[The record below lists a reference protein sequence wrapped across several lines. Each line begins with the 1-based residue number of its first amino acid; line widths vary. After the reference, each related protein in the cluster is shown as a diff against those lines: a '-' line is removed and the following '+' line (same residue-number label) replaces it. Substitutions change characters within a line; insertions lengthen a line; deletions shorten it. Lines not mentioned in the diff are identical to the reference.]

1 MSKLFKTVNAR
12 AMAILRAPRTRKI
25 AIWFVSIVVAIGILG
40 ALVAPYVLRRVLSD
54 QLTTKLHRQ
63 VTIEQIR
70 INPYAMTCAVRGFLM
85 KERGGTATA
94 VSFEELRLNIQL
106 LSLFRWGL
114 VVKELQLVKPYINL
128 VRQEDF
134 KYNYQDLIDEFSKGP
149 SGPTPRF
156 ALNNI
161 QISDGKIDF
170 DDRPEHTKH
179 SITAIRLGIPFIS
192 SLPSDTNIFVKPAFS
207 AVINGTPLEL
217 TGETKPFQESM
228 ESVIHLNIDD
238 LQIPKYLE
246 YSPVKLNFTVPSARI
261 NGKLTAS
268 FKTSKGQ
275 DSVLAISGNIALRDL
290 VMKEKDEA
298 PLLSLPLIDI
308 DLDSFGVFAKRAVIK
323 AVKAQGL
330 ELHVRRRRDGTL
342 NLANLTEASSNP
354 AQADKKPL
362 PDAKKDAADFIYQI
376 DELLL
381 ESGKLDYDDQSTPT
395 PSQTHLQN
403 VRVNVKSLTNKPG
416 DKSTIDVSFDSQAK
430 GQVSYSAT
438 LQLAPLILVDGKFD
452 IKGFRLGT
460 LFPYYE
466 DVLNLEIRQG
476 LLDLSGR
483 HILEEGDKEWRVAL
497 ADINAAFRSL
507 QLHLPGKADPLW
519 RIPTVVIKDTNV
531 DVNKRSVAIG
541 SLESQGGRGAVER
554 EADGTINYTRLF
566 KSKPQAEPSTP
577 AENETPWQVTAKKIA
592 LTRFGVVF
600 DDKAL
605 ANPAKVTISDLTLR
619 QDNFSNVKG
628 SRSKLAIR
636 AKINDGGAVQLNGL
650 AGYYPVGGTL
660 AIEAEQVAVVP
671 FQPYFA
677 DKINFLLTGGT
688 VGTKGSLAFDVN
700 ENNPVQITFAGD
712 VRVSDFATVEKSG
725 AQDLLKWKLLALN
738 AMKFGLDPMQLRI
751 DDIELTDF
759 YSRVIIG
766 ADGKINL
773 QHLTADNEPNPAT
786 AAEKPPSEKTETKTS
801 PEAAPDNKSIS
812 IGRIRLQRG
821 NINFSDFFVKPNYS
835 ANLTDVQGNITE
847 LKPEAPGDL
856 ALEAKLDSTAPVDI
870 RGKINPLSKEL
881 FMDIQAK
888 ASDIELSPLSPYA
901 GKYVGYGI
909 EKGKLTF
916 NVQYKLDNRKLSAN
930 TQFILDQ
937 LTFGEKVESPTA
949 TTLPVKLAVALLKDR
964 NGVIDVGLPISGS
977 LDDPQFSIGG
987 IVLKLIFNIISKAVT
1002 APFALLGTAFG
1013 GGEELSYIE
1022 FDYGRASLSQSAK
1035 DKIKTLATAMINR
1048 PALRLE
1054 ITGRADP
1061 VNDLEGLRRV
1071 SIETK
1076 VRAQK
1081 LKELAREGK
1090 APKSVDDVEV
1100 SKDEYERY
1108 LREAYDDESFP
1119 KPRNIIGL
1127 AKSLPVP
1134 EMESL
1139 MLKYAKISDDDV
1151 GQLANRRAQVVR
1163 DQLLAAN
1170 IPADRLFIVAA
1181 KPLTKEEQEKTKAKS
1196 SRVDFSLR

>member
-1 MSKLFKTVNAR
+1 MSKSLKTINAR
-12 AMAILRAPRTRKI
+12 AIAIMGAPRTRKI

-70 INPYAMTCAVRGFLM
+70 INPYAMTFAVRGFLM

-106 LSLFRWGL
+106 LSLLRWGL
-114 VVKELQLVKPYINL
+114 VVKELHLVKPYVSL
-128 VRQEDF
+128 VRQDDF
-134 KYNYQDLIDEFSKGP
+134 NYNYQDLIDEFTKGP

-161 QISDGKIDF
+161 QIIDGKIDF
-170 DDRPEHTKH
+170 DDRPEQTKH
-179 SITAIRLGIPFIS
+179 SIAAIRLGIPFVS
-192 SLPSDTNIFVKPAFS
+192 SLPNDTNIFVKPAFS
-207 AVINGTPLEL
+207 AMVNGTLLEL
-217 TGETKPFQESM
+217 TGETKPFKESM
-228 ESVIHLNIDD
+228 ESIVHLSIND

-246 YSPVKLNFTVPSARI
+246 YSPVKLNFTVPSGRV

-290 VMKEKDEA
+290 VMKEKDET
-298 PLLSLPLIDI
+298 PLLNLPAFDI
-308 DLDSFGVFAKRAVIK
+308 ALDSLGVFAKRAVIK
-323 AVKAQGL
+323 AIKAQGM
-330 ELHVRRRRDGTL
+330 ELHVRRQGDGGL
-342 NLANLTEASSNP
+342 NLVHLTEGSSNP
-354 AQADKKPL
+354 AQAKDEAK
-362 PDAKKDAADFIYQI
+362 PDAKKKTTAFIYQV
-376 DELLL
+376 DDLLL
-381 ESGKLDYDDQSTPT
+381 ESGTLDYDDQSTPS
-395 PSQTHLQN
+395 PYQTQLQN
-403 VRVNVKSLTNKPG
+403 VRVNIKGLTNKPG
-416 DKSTIDVSFDSQAK
+416 EKSTIDVSFDSKAK
-430 GQVSYSAT
+430 EQVNYSAS
-438 LQLAPLILVDGKFD
+438 LQLAPSITVDGKFD
-452 IKGFRLGT
+452 IKGFRLGSI
-460 LFPYYE
+460 FPYYQ
-466 DVLNLEIRQG
+466 DVINLEIRQG
-476 LLDLSGR
+476 LLDLSGS
-483 HILEEGDKEWRVAL
+483 HILEEEEKEWKVAF
-497 ADINAAFRSL
+497 ADINAVFRSL

-519 RIPTVVIKDTNV
+519 RVPALTIKDTNI
-531 DVNKRSVAIG
+531 DVNKRTVAIG
-541 SLESQGGRGAVER
+541 SFESQGGRGAVER
-554 EADGTINYTRLF
+554 EADGTINYARLF
-566 KSKPQAEPSTP
+566 KSKPQEEPSKP
-577 AENETPWQVTAKKIA
+577 AGTETPWQVTAKKIA
-592 LTRFGVVF
+592 LTRFGVAF
-600 DDKAL
+600 NDNAL
-605 ANPAKVTISDLTLR
+605 ATPAKLTLSDLTWR
-619 QDNFSNVKG
+619 QDNFSNAKG
-628 SRSKLAIR
+628 SRSKMTVQ
-636 AKINDGGAVQLNGL
+636 AKVNDGGVIRLTGS
-650 AGYYPVGGTL
+650 AGTYPLGGTF
-660 AIEAEQVAVVP
+660 AIEADQVAVVP

-677 DKINFLLTGGT
+677 DKINFLLTSGE
-688 VGTKGSLAFDVN
+688 VGTKGSLAFDAN
-700 ENNPVQITFAGD
+700 ENNPLQLTFTGD
-712 VRVSDFATVEKSG
+712 VRVSDFATVEKID

-751 DDIELTDF
+751 DDIELADF

-773 QHLTADNEPNPAT
+773 QHLTADNEPAPAA
-786 AAEKPPSEKTETKTS
+786 AAENPPSEKTETKAS
-801 PEAAPDNKSIS
+801 PDAAPDNRSIS
-812 IGRIRLQRG
+812 IGKIRLQRG

-835 ANLTDVQGNITE
+835 ANLTDVQGTIAE

-856 ALEAKLDSTAPVDI
+856 ALEAKLDNTAPVDI
-870 RGKINPLSKEL
+870 RGKINPMSKEL

-949 TTLPVKLAVALLKDR
+949 TSLPVKLAVALLKDR

-977 LDDPQFSIGG
+977 LDDPEFSVGG

-1002 APFALLGTAFG
+1002 APFALLGAAFG

-1022 FDYGRASLSQSAK
+1022 FDYGRATLSQSAQQ
-1035 DKIKTLATAMINR
+1035 KIKALATAMINR
-1048 PALRLE
+1048 PGLRLE

-1061 VNDLEGLRRV
+1061 VSDLEGLRRV
-1071 SIETK
+1071 SIENK

-1081 LKELAREGK
+1081 FKELARQEK

-1108 LREAYDDESFP
+1108 LRAAYDDESFP
-1119 KPRNIIGL
+1119 KPRNVIGL

-1134 EMESL
+1134 EMDSL
-1139 MLKYAKISDDDV
+1139 MLKYAKVSDDDV
-1151 GQLANRRAQVVR
+1151 HQLANRRAQVVR
-1163 DQLLAAN
+1163 DQLLAAK
-1170 IPADRLFIVAA
+1170 ISADRLFIVAA
-1181 KPLTKEEQEKTKAKS
+1181 KPLTKEEQAKIKAKP